1 MPWCVKLCFEGSWNN
16 IKVILRRPPLL
27 FISVQL
33 SGKAKVSAVL
43 CESGPAAAPL
53 RTLLFSHRCFT

>member
-1 MPWCVKLCFEGSWNN
+1 MLNSVLKTWNN
-16 IKVILRRPPLL
+16 IKAVLRSPPLL

-43 CESGPAAAPL
+43 CGFRCADFLL
-53 RTLLFSHRCFT
+53 RTLYLPMDALLN